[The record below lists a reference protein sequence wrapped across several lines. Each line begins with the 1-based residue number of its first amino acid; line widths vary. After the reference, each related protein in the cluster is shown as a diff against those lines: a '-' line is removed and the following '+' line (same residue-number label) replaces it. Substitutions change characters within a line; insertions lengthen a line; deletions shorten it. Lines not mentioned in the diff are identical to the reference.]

1 MIETALI
8 IGLFGITLPILYY
21 NTRKI
26 SKIDMKVDLL
36 YENLNIKF
44 KFKDNNKK

>member
-8 IGLFGITLPILYY
+8 MGLMAITLPVLYY

-26 SKIDMKVDLL
+26 SNIESKVELL

-44 KFKDNNKK
+44 KFKDNGKT

>member
-8 IGLFGITLPILYY
+8 IGLLGVTLPVLYY

-26 SKIDMKVDLL
+26 SKIEGKVDLL

-44 KFKDNNKK
+44 KFKDNHTK